1 MGMLLRRH
9 REQSE
14 EVVEKAKV
22 EKEKT
27 KKKKKRSK

>member
-22 EKEKT
+22 EEEKT
-27 KKKKKRSK
+27 KKIKKKSK